1 MRGNFFCQERQFY
14 TMVVSSKL
22 IRSRPSALLLAF
34 APVGSL
40 KDKFNTF
47 ILKNKLIAKSIE
59 GIFTQK
65 SSLEQLRTMVLVLK

>member
-1 MRGNFFCQERQFY
+1 
-14 TMVVSSKL
+14 MVVSSNCGSVQKTFCF
-22 IRSRPSALLLAF
+22 IGNGF

-59 GIFTQK
+59 GSLQPQK
-65 SSLEQLRTMVLVLK
+65 SSLEQLETMVLVLK